1 MGVFELPIVT
11 NNKQKR
17 TNESLQYKK
26 YYIYKHL
33 HLKEDSNDHHLKKT
47 NQLRKFRKALK
58 YFRKKY
64 VQYFDRP
71 LDSYEEWYPKQ
82 VIEESN
88 EDGNNNDDD
97 DHVNEEIVVNE
108 PADKH
113 TIDLTSHRFNHW
125 NHYTYIKDLKKK
137 NKSILLATTK
147 KQHLEAYDKS
157 FLRKTRK
164 HYKTRHFLTDYSEKS
179 VIENNF
185 KLLNVSNV
193 MQIWHMSIFDKNWK
207 RAYQCM
213 AIIIRIENIEI
224 RQIYSLIIVTL
235 QNCKEQ
241 DENDNWDKD
250 TLLNFLKWVAFKNS
264 PLIRI
269 HLSRTQTDKFPF
281 FNRIKTFTSIPH
293 VIYFYCFYNI
303 LLHYKKFMETLNK
316 KDIILFK
323 QFLISLEEM
332 MLVPPFQDDFIFNYF
347 LALSYMILVDL
358 NGILLDSQDCGN
370 KEDILREV
378 NLNLNNSVKI
388 FKQLGIP
395 TELNSDKNSS
405 LNNNVETAK
414 NIHSKQS
421 LSIYYYNEK
430 FISEQLDFLKNK
442 IFGTGNDFDQSSN
455 SDILESDLSGIK
467 KTSSDDEEYEM
478 KQESLM
484 FDNLNAFSTQQ
495 SQNNTQSQQS

>member
-26 YYIYKHL
+26 YYIFKYL
-33 HLKEDSNDHHLKKT
+33 HLQEDTNDHGLKRTK
-47 NQLRKFRKALK
+47 QIKKFRRTLK
-58 YFRKKY
+58 YFRKRY

-71 LDSYEEWYPKQ
+71 QDAYEEWYPKQ

-88 EDGNNNDDD
+88 EDGNSNEDVRTAND
-97 DHVNEEIVVNE
+97 EMVVNE

-113 TIDLTSHRFNHW
+113 IIDLTSHRFNHW
-125 NHYTYIKDLKKK
+125 NHYSYIKDLKKK

-147 KQHLEAYDKS
+147 KQHLEAYDKA

-179 VIENNF
+179 IIENSF

-224 RQIYSLIIVTL
+224 KQIYSLIIVTL
-235 QNCKEQ
+235 QNCREQ

-250 TLLNFLKWVAFKNS
+250 TLLNFLKWVTFKNS

-281 FNRIKTFTSIPH
+281 FNRIKTFSSIPH
-293 VIYFYCFYNI
+293 VIYFYCFYSI

-316 KDIILFK
+316 KDIVLFK

-358 NGILLDSQDCGN
+358 NGILLDSQNCGN
-370 KEDILREV
+370 KESILREV

-388 FKQLGIP
+388 FKQLGIS
-395 TELNSDKNSS
+395 TELNKDKNTPDNNEKQTT
-405 LNNNVETAK
+405 NNN
-414 NIHSKQS
+414 HSKQTIP
-421 LSIYYYNEK
+421 IYYYNEK

-442 IFGTGNDFDQSSN
+442 IFGTGSDLEQSSN
-455 SDILESDLSGIK
+455 SDIDSDISSIIK
-467 KTSSDDEEYEM
+467 TALDDEEDCM
-478 KQESLM
+478 KQESLL
-484 FDNLNAFSTQQ
+484 FDNMDAFSTQQ
-495 SQNNTQSQQS
+495 SQDNNQADQS